1 MQFKN
6 MGLRL
11 RMLILLL
18 GISTIVYLFVFIY
31 LIRSTQQ
38 DNLNNAHK
46 YVSTLVTE
54 SARSFQDQLNNEL
67 SVTKTLAVAMQG
79 FVNADEKWRLSVQK
93 QMQYDVL
100 KKHKNIRSLWV
111 NWDLSKFDR
120 RSGSKG
126 RLRCTY
132 YWENDAVLY
141 RQDTASF
148 ENLSDKSLWVTKNL
162 NGNTILEPYL
172 YNYKTTDNKKIHMTS
187 LISPIVYNG
196 ELVGTVGC
204 DIDLTEMKERVD
216 KLQLFSNS
224 YSFLLSNGG
233 IYVSHPDTS
242 VIGKTMAEI
251 NAEDDKEQH
260 ISEKIAR
267 GESFKISAT
276 HSETGKQVVAY
287 FNPILM
293 EGSDS
298 PWCLGVMVIIDDV
311 LDESRAKGIVLFIV
325 GIAGLILITLV
336 IGIVSTQI
344 SRRVIKGV
352 NFASQISNG
361 DLNATMDDNSSDEIG
376 QLSKSLSSMAD
387 RLRTTFRNIGG
398 VSEEIIDSGQTMNT
412 STEALNTTVE
422 ELSNTST
429 DVSDAVRKVTQSIE
443 QSNSNVQKAR
453 EISLSAVYTIQKG
466 TEISQQALDAMTK
479 VTNKIQVINDIA
491 FQTNILALNAAVEAA
506 RAGEH
511 GRGFAVVAGEVRKLA
526 ERSKQAASEI
536 IDLSRT
542 SLSTVDE
549 VRTVMEMLVSE
560 INKTADITVE
570 IARNFEQQ
578 LEQTHTINESM
589 SKLNDV
595 SSMTGDAAR
604 NLASYSERLLQLAGN
619 LKETAKHFRY

>member
-6 MGLRL
+6 MSLRL

-31 LIRSTQQ
+31 LIRSIQK

-79 FVNADEKWRLSVQK
+79 FVNADDKWKLSVQK

-111 NWDLSKFDR
+111 NWDLSKYDR

-132 YWENDAVLY
+132 YWENDAILY

-148 ENLSDKSLWVTKNL
+148 QNLSDKSLWVTKNL
-162 NGNTILEPYL
+162 NGNTILEPYF
-172 YNYKTTDNKKIHMTS
+172 YKYRSSDDKKIHMTS

-251 NAEDDKEQH
+251 NADEDKEQH
-260 ISEKIAR
+260 ISEKIAK
-267 GESFKISAT
+267 GQAFTISAT
-276 HSETGKQVVAY
+276 HSDTGKEVVAY
-287 FNPILM
+287 FNPITM

-311 LDESRAKGIVLFIV
+311 LDESRSRGIALFIV
-325 GIAGLILITLV
+325 GIVGLILITLV

-344 SRRVIKGV
+344 STRVIKGV

-361 DLNATMDDNSSDEIG
+361 DLNATMDDNSGDEIG
-376 QLSKSLSSMAD
+376 QLSKSLSSMAN
-387 RLRTTFRNIGG
+387 RLRDTFKSIGN
-398 VSEEIIDSGQTMNT
+398 VSDEIIDSGQTMNT

-453 EISLSAVYTIQKG
+453 EISLTAVYTIQKG

-536 IDLSRT
+536 VNLSRT

-604 NLASYSERLLQLAGN
+604 DLASYSERLLQLAGN

>member
-1 MQFKN
+1 MLFRN
-6 MGLRL
+6 ISLRL
-11 RMLILLL
+11 RMLILFL

-31 LIRSTQQ
+31 LIRSIQK

-79 FVNADEKWRLSVQK
+79 FVNADDKWRLSAQK

-172 YNYKTTDNKKIHMTS
+172 YKYKTTDNKKIHMTS

-204 DIDLTEMKERVD
+204 DIDLTEIKERVD

-251 NAEDDKEQH
+251 NAEDDREQH
-260 ISEKIAR
+260 ISEKIAK
-267 GESFKISAT
+267 GESFKISAV

-298 PWCLGVMVIIDDV
+298 PWCLGIMVIIDDV
-311 LDESRAKGIVLFIV
+311 LDESRSKGIVLFVI
-325 GIAGLILITLV
+325 GLIGLLLITVV
-336 IGIVSTQI
+336 IATVSNQI
-344 SRRVIKGV
+344 SARVIKGV
-352 NFASQISNG
+352 NFASKISEG
-361 DLNATMDDNSSDEIG
+361 DLKVNMDDKYNDEIG
-376 QLSKSLSSMAD
+376 RLSKSLSGMAE
-387 RLRTTFRNIGG
+387 RLRNTFKNIGN
-398 VSEEIIDSGQTMNT
+398 VSDEIVDSGQTMNT
-412 STEALNTTVE
+412 NAEALNTTVE

-429 DVSDAVRKVTQSIE
+429 DVTDAVRKVMQSIE

-453 EISLSAVYTIQKG
+453 EISLTAVYTIKKG
-466 TEISQQALDAMTK
+466 TDISQQALDAMTK

-536 IDLSRT
+536 VDLSRT

-595 SSMTGDAAR
+595 SNMTGDAAR
-604 NLASYSERLLQLAGN
+604 DLASYSDRLLQLAGN
-619 LKETAKHFRY
+619 LKETAKHFHY

>member
-6 MGLRL
+6 MSLRL

-79 FVNADEKWRLSVQK
+79 FVNADDKWKLSVQK

-111 NWDLSKFDR
+111 NWDLSKYDR
-120 RSGSKG
+120 RGGSKG

-132 YWENDAVLY
+132 YWENDAILY

-148 ENLSDKSLWVTKNL
+148 QNLSDKSLWVTKNL
-162 NGNTILEPYL
+162 TGNTILEPYL
-172 YNYKTTDNKKIHMTS
+172 YKYRTTDDKKIHMTS

-196 ELVGTVGC
+196 QLVGTVGC

-251 NAEDDKEQH
+251 NAEEDKEQH
-260 ISEKIAR
+260 ISEKIAK
-267 GESFKISAT
+267 GESFTISAT
-276 HSETGKQVVAY
+276 HTDTGKEVVAY
-287 FNPILM
+287 FNPITM

-311 LDESRAKGIVLFIV
+311 LDESRSRGVVLFIV
-325 GIAGLILITLV
+325 GIVGLILITLV

-344 SRRVIKGV
+344 SRRVIRGV

-376 QLSKSLSSMAD
+376 QLSKSLSSMVD
-387 RLRTTFRNIGG
+387 RLRSTFRSIGS

-443 QSNSNVQKAR
+443 MSNSNVQKAR
-453 EISLSAVYTIQKG
+453 EISLTAVYTIQKG
-466 TEISQQALDAMTK
+466 TEISQHALDAMTK

-526 ERSKQAASEI
+526 ERSKQAALEI
-536 IDLSRT
+536 VDLSRT

-604 NLASYSERLLQLAGN
+604 DLASYSERLLQLAGN

>member
-6 MGLRL
+6 MSLRL

-31 LIRSTQQ
+31 LIRSTQR

-79 FVNADEKWRLSVQK
+79 FVNADDKWRLSVQK

-132 YWENDAVLY
+132 YWENETILY

-162 NGNTILEPYL
+162 TGNTILEPYL
-172 YNYKTTDNKKIHMTS
+172 YKYRTTDDRKIHMTS

-196 ELVGTVGC
+196 QLVGTVGC

-251 NAEDDKEQH
+251 NAEEDKEQH
-260 ISEKIAR
+260 ISEKIAK
-267 GESFKISAT
+267 GEAFTISAT
-276 HSETGKQVVAY
+276 HTDTGKEVVAY
-287 FNPILM
+287 FNPITM

-311 LDESRAKGIVLFIV
+311 LDESRSRGIVLFIV
-325 GIAGLILITLV
+325 GIVGLILITLV
-336 IGIVSTQI
+336 IGVVSTQI

-361 DLNATMDDNSSDEIG
+361 DLNSTMDDNSGDEIG
-376 QLSKSLSSMAD
+376 QLSKSLSSMAI
-387 RLRTTFRNIGG
+387 RLRDTFKSIGN
-398 VSEEIIDSGQTMNT
+398 VSDEIIDSGQTMNT
-412 STEALNTTVE
+412 STEALNTTVD

-453 EISLSAVYTIQKG
+453 EISLTAVFTIKKG

-536 IDLSRT
+536 VDLSRT

-549 VRTVMEMLVSE
+549 VRTVMELLVSE

-589 SKLNDV
+589 SKLNNV
-595 SSMTGDAAR
+595 STMTGDAAR
-604 NLASYSERLLQLAGN
+604 DLGSYSERLLQLAGN

>member
-1 MQFKN
+1 M
-6 MGLRL
+6 
-11 RMLILLL
+11 L
-18 GISTIVYLFVFIY
+18 GISTIVYLSVFIY
-31 LIRSTQQ
+31 LIRSSQN

-46 YVSTLVTE
+46 YVSTLVKE

-79 FVNADEKWRLSVQK
+79 FVKADDKWRLEVQK

-100 KKHKNIRSLWV
+100 RKHKNIRSLWV
-111 NWDLSKFDR
+111 NWDLTNFNR

-132 YWENDAVLY
+132 YWENDAILY

-172 YNYKTTDNKKIHMTS
+172 YKYRTTDDRKIHMTS

-204 DIDLTEMKERVD
+204 DIDLTEIKERVD
-216 KLQLFSNS
+216 KLQLFNNS

-233 IYVSHPDTS
+233 IYVSHPDST

-251 NAEDDKEQH
+251 NADEDKTQR
-260 ISEKIAR
+260 ISEKIAK
-267 GESFKISAT
+267 GESFTISAI
-276 HSETGKQVVAY
+276 HSETGKQVMAY

-311 LDESRAKGIVLFIV
+311 LDESRTKGIVLLI
-325 GIAGLILITLV
+325 IGLTGLLLITIV
-336 IGIVSTQI
+336 IATVSSRI
-344 SRRVIKGV
+344 SARVITGV
-352 NFASQISNG
+352 TFASKISEGN
-361 DLNATMDDNSSDEIG
+361 LKAYMDDKYNDEIG
-376 QLSKSLSSMAD
+376 QLSKSLSGMAE
-387 RLRTTFRNIGG
+387 RLRNTFKKIGN
-398 VSEEIIDSGQTMNT
+398 VSDEIIDSGQTMNT
-412 STEALNTTVE
+412 NAEALNTTVE
-422 ELSNTST
+422 ELTNTST

-443 QSNSNVQKAR
+443 QSNSNVKKAR
-453 EISLSAVYTIQKG
+453 EISLTAVHTIQKG
-466 TEISQQALDAMTK
+466 TEISQHALNAMTK

-536 IDLSRT
+536 VDLSRT
-542 SLSTVDE
+542 SLATVNE

-570 IARNFEQQ
+570 IARHFEQQ

-595 SSMTGDAAR
+595 SNMTGDAAR
-604 NLASYSERLLQLAGN
+604 DLTSYSERLLQLAGS
-619 LKETAKHFRY
+619 LKETAKHFRYE

>member
-1 MQFKN
+1 M
-6 MGLRL
+6 
-11 RMLILLL
+11 
-18 GISTIVYLFVFIY
+18 
-31 LIRSTQQ
+31 
-38 DNLNNAHK
+38 NNAHK

-79 FVNADEKWRLSVQK
+79 FVNADDKWKLSVQK

-111 NWDLSKFDR
+111 NWDLSKYDR

-132 YWENDAVLY
+132 YWENDAILY

-148 ENLSDKSLWVTKNL
+148 QNLSDKSLWVTKNL
-162 NGNTILEPYL
+162 NGNTILEPYF
-172 YNYKTTDNKKIHMTS
+172 YKYRSSDDKKIHMTS

-204 DIDLTEMKERVD
+204 DIDLTEVKERVD

-251 NAEDDKEQH
+251 NADEDKEQH
-260 ISEKIAR
+260 ISEKIAK
-267 GESFKISAT
+267 GQAFTISAT
-276 HSETGKQVVAY
+276 HSDTGKEVVAY
-287 FNPILM
+287 FNPITM

-311 LDESRAKGIVLFIV
+311 LDESRSRGVVLFIV
-325 GIAGLILITLV
+325 GIVGLILITLV
-336 IGIVSTQI
+336 IVIVSTQI

-387 RLRTTFRNIGG
+387 RLRTTFRSIGSA
-398 VSEEIIDSGQTMNT
+398 SEEIIDSGQTMNT

-443 QSNSNVQKAR
+443 MSNSNVQKAR
-453 EISLSAVYTIQKG
+453 EISLTAVYTIQKG
-466 TEISQQALDAMTK
+466 TEISQHALDAMTK

-536 IDLSRT
+536 VDLSRT

-604 NLASYSERLLQLAGN
+604 DLASYSERLLQLAGN

>member
-6 MGLRL
+6 MSLRL

-31 LIRSTQQ
+31 LIRSIQK

-79 FVNADEKWRLSVQK
+79 FVNADDKWKLSVQK

-111 NWDLSKFDR
+111 NWDLSKYDR

-132 YWENDAVLY
+132 YWENDAILY

-148 ENLSDKSLWVTKNL
+148 QNLSDKSLWVTKNL
-162 NGNTILEPYL
+162 NGNTILEPYF
-172 YNYKTTDNKKIHMTS
+172 YKYRSSDDKKIHMTS

-251 NAEDDKEQH
+251 NADEDKEQH
-260 ISEKIAR
+260 ISEKIAK
-267 GESFKISAT
+267 GQAFTISAT
-276 HSETGKQVVAY
+276 HSDTGKEVVAY
-287 FNPILM
+287 FNPITM

-311 LDESRAKGIVLFIV
+311 LDESRSRGIALFIV
-325 GIAGLILITLV
+325 GIVGLILITLV

-344 SRRVIKGV
+344 STRV
-352 NFASQISNG
+352 
-361 DLNATMDDNSSDEIG
+361 
-376 QLSKSLSSMAD
+376 
-387 RLRTTFRNIGG
+387 
-398 VSEEIIDSGQTMNT
+398 
-412 STEALNTTVE
+412 
-422 ELSNTST
+422 
-429 DVSDAVRKVTQSIE
+429 
-443 QSNSNVQKAR
+443 
-453 EISLSAVYTIQKG
+453 
-466 TEISQQALDAMTK
+466 
-479 VTNKIQVINDIA
+479 
-491 FQTNILALNAAVEAA
+491 
-506 RAGEH
+506 
-511 GRGFAVVAGEVRKLA
+511 
-526 ERSKQAASEI
+526 
-536 IDLSRT
+536 
-542 SLSTVDE
+542 
-549 VRTVMEMLVSE
+549 
-560 INKTADITVE
+560 
-570 IARNFEQQ
+570 
-578 LEQTHTINESM
+578 
-589 SKLNDV
+589 
-595 SSMTGDAAR
+595 
-604 NLASYSERLLQLAGN
+604 
-619 LKETAKHFRY
+619 

>member
-1 MQFKN
+1 MS
-6 MGLRL
+6 LRL

-79 FVNADEKWRLSVQK
+79 FVNADDKWRLSVQK

-111 NWDLSKFDR
+111 NWDLSKFDKK
-120 RSGSKG
+120 SGSKG

-132 YWENDAVLY
+132 YWENDAILY

-148 ENLSDKSLWVTKNL
+148 QNLSDKSLWVTKNL
-162 NGNTILEPYL
+162 TGNTILEPYL
-172 YNYKTTDNKKIHMTS
+172 YKYRTTDDKKIHMTS
-187 LISPIVYNG
+187 LISPIAYNG

-251 NAEDDKEQH
+251 NAEEDKEQH
-260 ISEKIAR
+260 ISEKIAK
-267 GESFKISAT
+267 GEAFKISAT
-276 HSETGKQVVAY
+276 HTDTGKEVVAY
-287 FNPILM
+287 FNPITM

-311 LDESRAKGIVLFIV
+311 LDESRSRGLVLFIV
-325 GIAGLILITLV
+325 GIVGLILITLV

-344 SRRVIKGV
+344 SRRVIRGV

-361 DLNATMDDNSSDEIG
+361 DLNATMDDNSNDEIG

-387 RLRTTFRNIGG
+387 RLRSTFRSIGS

-443 QSNSNVQKAR
+443 MSNSNVQKAR
-453 EISLSAVYTIQKG
+453 EISLTAVYTIKKG

-536 IDLSRT
+536 VDLSRT

-604 NLASYSERLLQLAGN
+604 DLASYSERLLQLAGN

>member
-1 MQFKN
+1 
-6 MGLRL
+6 
-11 RMLILLL
+11 MLILLL

-31 LIRSTQQ
+31 LIRSIQK

-79 FVNADEKWRLSVQK
+79 FVNADDKWKLSVQK

-111 NWDLSKFDR
+111 NWDLSKYDR

-132 YWENDAVLY
+132 YWENDAILY

-148 ENLSDKSLWVTKNL
+148 QNLSDKSLWVTKNL
-162 NGNTILEPYL
+162 NGNTILEPYF
-172 YNYKTTDNKKIHMTS
+172 YKYRSSDDKKIHMTS

-251 NAEDDKEQH
+251 NADEDKEQH
-260 ISEKIAR
+260 ISEKIAK
-267 GESFKISAT
+267 GQAFTISAT
-276 HSETGKQVVAY
+276 HSDTGKEVVAY
-287 FNPILM
+287 FNPITM

-311 LDESRAKGIVLFIV
+311 LDESRSRGVVLFIV
-325 GIAGLILITLV
+325 GIVGLILITLV
-336 IGIVSTQI
+336 IVIVSTQI

-387 RLRTTFRNIGG
+387 RLRTTFRSIGSA
-398 VSEEIIDSGQTMNT
+398 SEEIIDSGQTMNT

-443 QSNSNVQKAR
+443 MSNSNVQKAR
-453 EISLSAVYTIQKG
+453 EISLTAVYTIQKG
-466 TEISQQALDAMTK
+466 TEISQHALDAMTK

-536 IDLSRT
+536 VDLSRT

-604 NLASYSERLLQLAGN
+604 DLASYSERLLQLAGN

>member
-1 MQFKN
+1 M
-6 MGLRL
+6 
-11 RMLILLL
+11 
-18 GISTIVYLFVFIY
+18 
-31 LIRSTQQ
+31 
-38 DNLNNAHK
+38 NNAHK

-79 FVNADEKWRLSVQK
+79 FVNADDKWKLSVQK

-111 NWDLSKFDR
+111 NWDLSKYDR
-120 RSGSKG
+120 RSDSKG

-132 YWENDAVLY
+132 YWENDAILY

-148 ENLSDKSLWVTKNL
+148 QNLSDKSLWVTKNL
-162 NGNTILEPYL
+162 NGNTILEPYF
-172 YNYKTTDNKKIHMTS
+172 YKYRSSDDKKIHMTS

-251 NAEDDKEQH
+251 NADEDKEQH
-260 ISEKIAR
+260 ISEKIAK
-267 GESFKISAT
+267 GQAFTISAT
-276 HSETGKQVVAY
+276 HSDTGKEVVAY
-287 FNPILM
+287 FNPITM

-311 LDESRAKGIVLFIV
+311 LDESRSRGVVLFIV
-325 GIAGLILITLV
+325 GIVGLILITLV
-336 IGIVSTQI
+336 IVIVSTQI

-387 RLRTTFRNIGG
+387 RLRTTFRSIGSA
-398 VSEEIIDSGQTMNT
+398 SEEIIDSGQTMNT

-443 QSNSNVQKAR
+443 MSNSNVQKAR
-453 EISLSAVYTIQKG
+453 EISLTAVYTIQKG
-466 TEISQQALDAMTK
+466 TEISQHALDAMTK

-536 IDLSRT
+536 VDLSRT

-604 NLASYSERLLQLAGN
+604 DLASYSERLLQLAGN

>member
-1 MQFKN
+1 
-6 MGLRL
+6 
-11 RMLILLL
+11 
-18 GISTIVYLFVFIY
+18 
-31 LIRSTQQ
+31 
-38 DNLNNAHK
+38 
-46 YVSTLVTE
+46 
-54 SARSFQDQLNNEL
+54 
-67 SVTKTLAVAMQG
+67 
-79 FVNADEKWRLSVQK
+79 
-93 QMQYDVL
+93 
-100 KKHKNIRSLWV
+100 
-111 NWDLSKFDR
+111 
-120 RSGSKG
+120 
-126 RLRCTY
+126 
-132 YWENDAVLY
+132 
-141 RQDTASF
+141 
-148 ENLSDKSLWVTKNL
+148 
-162 NGNTILEPYL
+162 
-172 YNYKTTDNKKIHMTS
+172 MTS

-196 ELVGTVGC
+196 QLVGTVGC

-224 YSFLLSNGG
+224 YSFLLSNSG

-251 NAEDDKEQH
+251 NAKEDKAQH
-260 ISEKIAR
+260 ISEKIAK
-267 GESFKISAT
+267 GEAFTISAT
-276 HSETGKQVVAY
+276 HSDTGKEVVAY
-287 FNPILM
+287 FNPITM

-311 LDESRAKGIVLFIV
+311 LDESRSRGIALFIV
-325 GIAGLILITLV
+325 GIVGLILITLV

-344 SRRVIKGV
+344 STRVIKGV

-361 DLNATMDDNSSDEIG
+361 DLNATMDDNSGDEIG
-376 QLSKSLSSMAD
+376 QLSKSLSSMAN
-387 RLRTTFRNIGG
+387 RLRDTFKSIGN
-398 VSEEIIDSGQTMNT
+398 VSDEIIDSGQTMNT

-453 EISLSAVYTIQKG
+453 EISLTAVYTIQKG

-536 IDLSRT
+536 VDLSRT

-549 VRTVMEMLVSE
+549 VRTVMELLVSE

-595 SSMTGDAAR
+595 SNMTGDAAR
-604 NLASYSERLLQLAGN
+604 DLASYSERLLQLAGN
-619 LKETAKHFRY
+619 LKETAKHFHY